1 MHMPQ
6 TTVFNPTQIALL
18 QMFAINKSDRGLK
31 ELKQVLYEH
40 YSKRMEERLNEL
52 WESGVLSNERL
63 DEIGRMDLHQL

>member
-1 MHMPQ
+1 MPQ